1 MKFNL
6 LLILVFIIPFH
17 AKSDQIYE
25 LIKIPNLEIYD
36 TGQKGIKYLIAGENF
51 SAGVGINSVNC
62 EQTKKDQ
69 LKKKFSLIKT
79 NMNFYDKNF
88 LKKVN
93 LKFLILCK
101 NLTVSDIPAIGFANP
116 EMKTVI
122 LNIDAKDKIF
132 QRVLHHEIFHII
144 HKNFKDNFNE
154 SKWMGFN
161 RSGFEYSS
169 CSTCKEYVGLFPLNF
184 TDGFYTNYAKTSV
197 SEDMAETF
205 SFLVLNDEYSRKKIK
220 EDSVLKN
227 KTNFIKEN
235 MLKIYNG
242 FKFQ

>member
-1 MKFNL
+1 MKLNL

-25 LIKIPNLEIYD
+25 LIKVPNLEIYN
-36 TGQKGIKYLIAGENF
+36 TGPKGIKYLIAGKNF

-69 LKKKFSLIKT
+69 LKKKFSLIKK
-79 NMNFYDKNF
+79 NMDFYDKNF
-88 LKKVN
+88 LKKIN
-93 LKFLILCK
+93 LKFFILCK

-122 LNIDAKDKIF
+122 LNINAKDKIF

-161 RSGFEYSS
+161 RSGFKYSS
-169 CSTCKEYVGLFPLNF
+169 CSTCKEYDGLFPLNF

-220 EDSVLKN
+220 EDTVLKN

-242 FKFQ
+242 FRFQ